1 MQQLTLKILKN
12 KKKYEIKMEILK
24 TALTSAIE
32 QESFEIVKLL
42 LKNKNINVNIPMMT
56 KKNVYYYKSYDP
68 FHFNPFKEDGLKF
81 FYDNIEEKSPLVI
94 AIEKGNVDAV
104 KQLIEHEELDVNFI
118 NKTFNMRDDT
128 VEWEK
133 TTALNIAVDKENIEI
148 VKLLLECKNLDVNF
162 KNQRAQ
168 NKMRTALHTAVEK
181 GNLDIIQLLLYH
193 KNIDISIKDEK
204 EKTPLEY
211 SQNQQILH
219 LFKNK

>member
-104 KQLIEHEELDVNFI
+104 KQLIEHEELDVNVLEIGCGFI
-118 NKTFNMRDDT
+118 D
-128 VEWEK
+128 
-133 TTALNIAVDKENIEI
+133 
-148 VKLLLECKNLDVNF
+148 
-162 KNQRAQ
+162 
-168 NKMRTALHTAVEK
+168 AVE
-181 GNLDIIQLLLYH
+181 
-193 KNIDISIKDEK
+193 
-204 EKTPLEY
+204 TC
-211 SQNQQILH
+211 
-219 LFKNK
+219 F

>member
-1 MQQLTLKILKN
+1 M
-12 KKKYEIKMEILK
+12 
-24 TALTSAIE
+24 
-32 QESFEIVKLL
+32 
-42 LKNKNINVNIPMMT
+42 
-56 KKNVYYYKSYDP
+56 
-68 FHFNPFKEDGLKF
+68 
-81 FYDNIEEKSPLVI
+81 VI

-133 TTALNIAVDKENIEI
+133 TTALNIAVGKENIEI